1 MLDSNVQKKLVE
13 IGVFYLQTFGE
24 PEDVEKVVF
33 NSKETSN
40 DGAEITVILNRNYPS
55 IRVPVRIKS
64 LLEAEAVEIGGK
76 RKDSGTLAR
85 ILVQL
90 LFMDNT
96 FIDHNAEYIIN
107 HNTELIQSSIG

>member
-1 MLDSNVQKKLVE
+1 MVE

-33 NSKETSN
+33 TSKETSN
-40 DGAEITVILNRNYPS
+40 DGAEINVILNRNYPS

-85 ILVQL
+85 IL